1 MTAKITEQDN
11 QVVVILEGNFDT
23 ASSEKMQLALAPL
36 FDYKNCDI
44 RIDCTGLN
52 YISSYGLRTLL
63 SIFKHTNRTGNKTIL
78 IRPKESILDVFRVS
92 GFDKLFV
99 IEK

>member
-11 QVVVILEGNFDT
+11 QVVLILEGNFDT
-23 ASSEKMQLALAPL
+23 ASSEKMQMELAPL

-44 RIDCTGLN
+44 KIDCTQLN

-63 SIFKHTNRTGNKTIL
+63 SILKHTNRYGNKTIL
-78 IRPKESILDVFRVS
+78 FKPHEDIIDVFSVS
-92 GFDKLFV
+92 GFDKLFI
-99 IEK
+99 IET

>member
-11 QVVVILEGNFDT
+11 QVILILDGNFDT
-23 ASSEKMQLALAPL
+23 ASSEKMQLVLAPL

-44 RIDCTGLN
+44 KIDCTRLN

-78 IRPKESILDVFRVS
+78 INPNETILDVFCVS
-92 GFDKLFV
+92 GFDKLFI
-99 IEK
+99 IET